1 MRIEK
6 KSMNWLPRPSAW
18 NHQLELAAKR
28 REQAQAFMADQQAL
42 SSSLSAVRES
52 IFTGQAELAAKA
64 ALARVK
70 AKLA

>member
-6 KSMNWLPRPSAW
+6 KSMDWLPRPSAW
-18 NHQLELAAKR
+18 NHQLAAKR

-70 AKLA
+70 SKLA